1 MHVTIERT
9 IMRRINNRGKKNERK
24 LKQLSKRRKKK
35 AKKING
41 IKEDENS

>member
-1 MHVTIERT
+1 MHVTSERT
-9 IMRRINNRGKKNERK
+9 IMRRINNRGKKNE
-24 LKQLSKRRKKK
+24 KQLSKRRKKK